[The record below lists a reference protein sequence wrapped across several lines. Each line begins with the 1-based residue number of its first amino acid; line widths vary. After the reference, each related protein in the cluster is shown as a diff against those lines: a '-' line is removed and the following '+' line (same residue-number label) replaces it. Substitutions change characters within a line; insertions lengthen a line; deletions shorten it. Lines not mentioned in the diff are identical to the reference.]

1 MRLLMLTSMLVL
13 LIQLVKL
20 VWLWFQPAFLK
31 RAGFDRPESKLM
43 LSAYYLLA
51 ILVLAAYVADQ
62 LGYITFVAPR

>member
-1 MRLLMLTSMLVL
+1 MRFLMLTSILVL

-20 VWLWFQPAFLK
+20 VWLLFRPAFLK

-51 ILVLAAYVADQ
+51 ILVLAAFIADQ
-62 LGYITFVAPR
+62 LGYIKFITPL